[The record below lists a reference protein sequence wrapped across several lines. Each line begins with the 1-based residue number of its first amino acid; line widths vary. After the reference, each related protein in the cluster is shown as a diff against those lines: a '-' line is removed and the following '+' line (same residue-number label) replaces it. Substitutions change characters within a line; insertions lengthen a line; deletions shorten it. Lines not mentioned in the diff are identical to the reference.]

1 MTPTTN
7 NLALNQDDLNQ
18 GKLRIFLGAAP
29 GVGKTYSMLQAAH
42 EVQEKNR
49 DVVIGVV
56 EAHGREDTLAMSE
69 GLPRISLQ
77 TLKHDGRAFKEF
89 DLHAAIERHPSIILV
104 DELAHR
110 NRPGALHPR
119 RYQDIEDLL
128 SRGID
133 VWTTLNIQHVES
145 LRDDVETITGVKMYE
160 TVPDTLLDLAD
171 EIVLVDLYPQTL
183 IDRLKEGKVYE
194 EEQAQKALAG
204 FFTLKNLTALR
215 DLAVNIVADRAD
227 QEVRKTL
234 RDASLQ
240 SKATRINILVAIDGE
255 PGSESL
261 IRAVRRIAERRQVP
275 WTVVHVETGVGR
287 EEKTRYIEHCFRL
300 AERLGGK
307 TRLLIGE
314 SIVDEVLNYCRKTQ
328 VRTLVLGRPPKLLWR
343 WSKMGGRLLREAPDI
358 DLTFIATEKK
368 LRPWSFHKSE
378 LKKRDFVYAS
388 LGVGLASLFSFFLS
402 DWLPLANL
410 SLIFLGAVLWI
421 AIKTGLKPALYAAV
435 FSTLIYN
442 FFFTEPRYTFNIT
455 HPEELLTVMFFFVMA
470 LVGGPLA
477 AKLRYQLIGL
487 SLATEQTQKLL
498 SFNRA
503 LAATTDEKSLQKDT
517 VRKISRLLDMRVV
530 WLGSQQKEGEIK
542 ILTDSANEA
551 SPAIDF
557 RLWAA
562 ASWTRQHKKASGS
575 STETLSA
582 LNWHCLP
589 VMCNHEVEA
598 VLAIKLSPG
607 LALDVGL
614 TSLLETLAHYTGQA
628 LERVKLSQALTQS
641 QMSEETERLRSALLS
656 SISHDLR
663 TPLSS
668 IIGAAS
674 SLKSFESQMTHE
686 DKIALYDSIYNEGER
701 LNRYIQ
707 NLLDMTRLEHG
718 GLSLKKQYT
727 AVNNIIYA
735 SVKRSSNFLD
745 PERIELDLPDP
756 SPMAYVQ
763 PTLIEQVLVNLLE
776 NSAKFSP
783 PDSKVNLKVS
793 LSDAIIEIVVSDQG
807 IGIPDQDKKHVF
819 NMFYTG
825 HGSDRSTYGSGLGLA
840 ICHGMIKVHGGTIQI
855 QDNANGGTC
864 VVIRIPIK
872 ENMEKF

>member
-1 MTPTTN
+1 MTPSTN
-7 NLALNQDDLNQ
+7 NLALNQKDFKQ

-42 EVQEKNR
+42 EAQEKNR
-49 DVVIGVV
+49 DIVIGVV

-77 TLKHDGRAFKEF
+77 TLKHDGHAFKEF
-89 DLHAAIERHPSIILV
+89 DLHAAIERHPGIILV

-204 FFTLKNLTALR
+204 FFSLNNLTALR
-215 DLAVNIVADRAD
+215 DLAVNLVADRAD

-234 RDASLQ
+234 GDTSLQ
-240 SKATRINILVAIDGE
+240 TKATRVNILVAIDGE
-255 PGSESL
+255 PSSESL

-275 WTVVHVETGVGR
+275 WTVLHVETGRGH

-307 TRLLIGE
+307 TRLLFGD

-328 VRTLVLGRPPKLLWR
+328 VRTLVLGRHPKLLWR

-368 LRPWSFHKSE
+368 LRPWIPYKSKV
-378 LKKRDFVYAS
+378 KKRDIAYAS
-388 LGVGLASLFSFFLS
+388 LGVAFAAILSFFIS
-402 DWLPLANL
+402 GWLPLANL
-410 SLIFLGAVLWI
+410 SLIFLGAVLWV
-421 AIKTGLKPALYAAV
+421 AIKTGLKPALFAAV
-435 FSTLIYN
+435 FSTLVYN
-442 FFFTEPRYTFNIT
+442 FFFTEPRYTFNII
-455 HPEELLTVMFFFVMA
+455 HAEEFLTVMFFFLMA
-470 LVGGPLA
+470 LIGGQLA

-503 LAATTDEKSLQKDT
+503 LAATSDEQSLQTDT
-517 VRKISRLLDMRVV
+517 VKKISRLLNMRVV
-530 WLGSQQKEGEIK
+530 WLGSRERDGEIK
-542 ILTDSANEA
+542 ILADSAKQA
-551 SPAIDF
+551 SPTIDS

-562 ASWTRQHKKASGS
+562 ASWSRQHKRISGS
-575 STETLSA
+575 GTETLSA
-582 LNWHCLP
+582 LNWQCLP
-589 VMCNHEVEA
+589 VIINNEVEA
-598 VLAIKLSPG
+598 ILAIELSPG
-607 LALDVGL
+607 LMMDAGL
-614 TSLLETLAHYTGQA
+614 TSMLETLAHHTGQA
-628 LERVKLSQALTQS
+628 LQRVKLSQALTQS

-674 SLKSFESQMTHE
+674 SLKTLENQLNQE
-686 DKIALYDSIYNEGER
+686 DKAALYDSIYNEGER

-718 GLSLKKQYT
+718 GLNLQKQWTSFNEIVYASLKQT
-727 AVNNIIYA
+727 NH
-735 SVKRSSNFLD
+735 FLAR
-745 PERIELDLPDP
+745 ERIDLQLPDP
-756 SPMAYVQ
+756 SPSVYVQ

-776 NSAKFSP
+776 NAAKFSP
-783 PDSKVNLKVS
+783 PDSKIDLKVS
-793 LSDAIIEIVVSDQG
+793 LCGQLLEILVSDQG
-807 IGIPDQDKKHVF
+807 TGIPDQDKQRVF

-825 HGSDRSTYGSGLGLA
+825 QGSDRSAYGSGLGLA
-840 ICHGMIKVHGGTIQI
+840 ICHGMIKAHGGTIQI
-855 QDNANGGTC
+855 QDNVHGGTS
-864 VVIRIPIK
+864 VLIRLPIK
-872 ENMEKF
+872 EEAE